1 VSHTVPKRQVARVAL
16 HDGETLVLLI
26 CRSELLGGDPPREQ
40 QRAALRHAFGDMG
53 WEVPE
58 ILDRMDQ
65 VDDVYFDRVSQIHLP
80 RWSAGR
86 VALIGDAAACA
97 SLLAGEGTGLA
108 MVEAYVLA
116 GELHRTG
123 GQVEPALKGFEE
135 RLRAFV
141 TAKQKAALRFRGFF
155 APQTALALKV
165 RNLAVNALAVPFL
178 ANRLIGGSLRDELV
192 LPDYLAAHR

>member
-1 VSHTVPKRQVARVAL
+1 
-16 HDGETLVLLI
+16 
-26 CRSELLGGDPPREQ
+26 
-40 QRAALRHAFGDMG
+40 
-53 WEVPE
+53 
-58 ILDRMDQ
+58 MDQ
-65 VDDVYFDRVSQIHLP
+65 VDDVYFDCVSQIHLP

-108 MVEAYVLA
+108 MIEAYVLA
-116 GELHRTG
+116 GELHRAG
-123 GQVEPALKGFEE
+123 GQVELALKGYEE

-155 APQTALALKV
+155 APRTALALKV